1 MHNLLLLVSH
11 RATLATSCAGVLTT
25 GTEVPVVTQTT
36 VGTNLLQTLKVITEL
51 GLDVVRQDLRVLTS
65 REVLLSVKEP
75 RRDLELLRRL
85 EDIDNTFQFIR
96 VELTGAVEV
105 LVHVHFYNQGKIEH
119 CICGNTESFSL
130 TCVHTYRLRRS
141 MSAFLHTMLA

>member
-1 MHNLLLLVSH
+1 MYAASKSSPFEVHNLLLLVSH
-11 RATLATSCAGVLTT
+11 CTTLATSRTGVLTT

-75 RRDLELLRRL
+75 RRDLELLR
-85 EDIDNTFQFIR
+85 
-96 VELTGAVEV
+96 
-105 LVHVHFYNQGKIEH
+105 
-119 CICGNTESFSL
+119 
-130 TCVHTYRLRRS
+130 
-141 MSAFLHTMLA
+141 

>member
-36 VGTNLLQTLKVITEL
+36 VGTNLLQTLKGITEL

-75 RRDLELLRRL
+75 RRDLELLR
-85 EDIDNTFQFIR
+85 
-96 VELTGAVEV
+96 
-105 LVHVHFYNQGKIEH
+105 
-119 CICGNTESFSL
+119 
-130 TCVHTYRLRRS
+130 
-141 MSAFLHTMLA
+141 

>member
-1 MHNLLLLVSH
+1 M
-11 RATLATSCAGVLTT
+11 
-25 GTEVPVVTQTT
+25 TQTT
-36 VGTNLLQTLKVITEL
+36 VGTNLLQTFKVITEL
-51 GLDVVRQDLRVLTS
+51 GLDVVRQDLRVLTC

-119 CICGNTESFSL
+119 CI
-130 TCVHTYRLRRS
+130 
-141 MSAFLHTMLA
+141 

>member
-1 MHNLLLLVSH
+1 
-11 RATLATSCAGVLTT
+11 LTT

-75 RRDLELLRRL
+75 RRDLELLR
-85 EDIDNTFQFIR
+85 
-96 VELTGAVEV
+96 
-105 LVHVHFYNQGKIEH
+105 
-119 CICGNTESFSL
+119 
-130 TCVHTYRLRRS
+130 
-141 MSAFLHTMLA
+141 